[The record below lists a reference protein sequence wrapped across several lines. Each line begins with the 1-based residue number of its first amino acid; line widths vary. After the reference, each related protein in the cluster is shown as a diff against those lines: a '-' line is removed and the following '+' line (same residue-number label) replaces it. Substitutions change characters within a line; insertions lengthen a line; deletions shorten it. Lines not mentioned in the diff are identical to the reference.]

1 MLHGGTIQPRGSKPA
16 LLNSLLSLRRP
27 GLRRDQQVPVSSG
40 MNIRMF
46 PLTLDG
52 DGGTA
57 AASERG
63 WVCLGVGRWGC
74 VCVAASG
81 TDWSDFTTRLFP
93 GQGHGKRKVRDSEFG
108 PSSRVPINGKR

>member
-1 MLHGGTIQPRGSKPA
+1 M
-16 LLNSLLSLRRP
+16 
-27 GLRRDQQVPVSSG
+27 PVSSG

-63 WVCLGVGRWGC
+63 WVCLGVGKGGVEGC
-74 VCVAASG
+74 VCVGASG
-81 TDWSDFTTRLFP
+81 IEWSDFTTRLQTGCFQVKAT
-93 GQGHGKRKVRDSEFG
+93 GNAECGIL
-108 PSSRVPINGKR
+108 SSVPHLVFLQNENGKR

>member
-1 MLHGGTIQPRGSKPA
+1 M
-16 LLNSLLSLRRP
+16 
-27 GLRRDQQVPVSSG
+27 PVSSG

-57 AASERG
+57 AVSERG
-63 WVCLGVGRWGC
+63 WVCLGAGWWGLLR

-81 TDWSDFTTRLFP
+81 IDWSDFIARLQTGCFQVKATGSAKCGILSLVP
-93 GQGHGKRKVRDSEFG
+93 H
-108 PSSRVPINGKR
+108 RVFLK